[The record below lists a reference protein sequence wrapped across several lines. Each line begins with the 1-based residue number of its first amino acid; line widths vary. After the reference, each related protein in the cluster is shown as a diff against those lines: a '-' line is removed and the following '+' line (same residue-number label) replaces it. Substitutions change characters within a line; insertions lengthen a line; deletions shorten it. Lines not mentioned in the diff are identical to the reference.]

1 MGTAWEA
8 CDCVRIT
15 VEIRVNRNCEVTA
28 VDEICLLLF
37 AFPQLKTRHKEPEGG
52 KSGVK
57 RGSYQRV
64 THKM

>member
-28 VDEICLLLF
+28 VDEICLLLV
-37 AFPQLKTRHKEPEGG
+37 ACTQNKKRHKEAEGR